1 MTTKTFARFS
11 FGVFVFL
18 AYLSGC
24 TQQPT
29 PTPIPTIT
37 PTPPGAPL
45 VWEKL
50 VDYPTGKSDASY
62 DDRARITIISTPE
75 EAQLLAN
82 QVYPEVVAQVQTI
95 DFSSFFVTAD
105 FQGWKGS
112 TGYSI
117 EVTDLRQLG
126 NVITV
131 YALFHEPQPGPDG
144 IVFTNPL
151 ETSPYYILKVKKAEE
166 MTGEFTFVLVAN
178 GQEVTRQIQTIP

>member
-1 MTTKTFARFS
+1 M
-11 FGVFVFL
+11 
-18 AYLSGC
+18 
-24 TQQPT
+24 
-29 PTPIPTIT
+29 
-37 PTPPGAPL
+37 
-45 VWEKL
+45 WEKL
-50 VDYPTGKSDASY
+50 VAYPTGKSDASY

-82 QVYPEVVAQVQTI
+82 QVYPEVITQVQTI
-95 DFSSFFVTAD
+95 DFSSFFVAAV

-126 NVITV
+126 NTITV
-131 YALFHEPQPGPDG
+131 YALFHTPQPSGPDG

-166 MTGEFTFVLVAN
+166 ITGDFTFVLMAN
-178 GQEVTRQIQTIP
+178 GQEVARQIQTIP